1 MKKVVFCCCW
11 ALFLA
16 VLSVNDGQSQPLD
29 ATKNESAQVVLELE
43 NDEENTPTSF
53 AEQLNAIRQIGVYFD
68 ENYLDAEIN
77 SDFSDEV
84 RRIFPQLQG
93 SDVYAREQN
102 IRDGVKFY
110 RLFADVYTRVK
121 EVLVAPEDPPLMLGD
136 DEYESDEEWPYIDSP
151 DAVIISDFKSV
162 VSYSSNPREAQAYL
176 DKYLRE
182 KQNDNAAAAPLQKI
196 GDILLRLDWKNL
208 FIYGKQPENTLFHE
222 GGEGEWSVAENDVAA
237 RWVSSLAG
245 LGNETII
252 KAALH
257 IYIPDGKILLLTGK
271 DKPIVNVSGENLVEQ
286 KVFLPLPK
294 QIKLGSAEYA
304 AKDGNFAFPVELK
317 AADINQNLNV
327 KAELK
332 LKVCDNQGCREV
344 LLTPQLELAAGE
356 AVPSLANNFVK
367 QSFLRLPKEQSDDI
381 EVVALTQ
388 ELDNWGKSQL
398 RVRLKTDENPIL
410 VKVFVDDEQG
420 YEFGKPRMSVADGYI
435 NVFFEVGSDKTD
447 LIGKKLRII
456 AAIDD
461 GDAVSQTLEVKGQ
474 SWLDGAG
481 DYLNRGMLL
490 MAMVGGVL
498 LSFMPW
504 GFPLL
509 VLKLLSINEFGA
521 RQVFQIRRN
530 FGYTSLGIVLGL
542 SICLAVIWILRLNG
556 VDLGWGI
563 EFKNPYGLV
572 LAMLGLTWA
581 VAEIAGVWRQSQN
594 RRSIQLIGS
603 GLVIAFI
610 FVMSWAPYLPEIV
623 GFALTQDMSVLAAI
637 WVALMLGAVMPYVL
651 IWAVPSLAVFVPQ
664 SGRGTATLRQLAVGL
679 AGAAIALLL
688 LRVALQAG
696 WGMALLVLSGL
707 ALLWLML
714 VFWNIVCERIALSVM
729 EAPVKKAVKKLIGR
743 SVRGLGLLLVLIM
756 LGMTAWSFNQ
766 KNLRLDLNI
775 VEQQIDLEQINKDVE
790 SGKIV
795 LVKIEAGGC
804 LLCKVNEYMVFKSP
818 IISEVM
824 QHFEVVQIDVD
835 NPYNPEV
842 LRFMQR
848 YGRSAAPCYV
858 IFSSKVPYGM
868 VLPSFLTEKDFR
880 KVLASLVV
888 DR

>member
-29 ATKNESAQVVLELE
+29 AAKNESAQVVLELE

-68 ENYLDAEIN
+68 ENYPDAEIN

-121 EVLVAPEDPPLMLGD
+121 EALVAPEDPPLMLGD

-222 GGEGEWSVAENDVAA
+222 GGEGEWSVAENEVAA

-245 LGNETII
+245 LGNEPII

-271 DKPIVNVSGENLVEQ
+271 DKPIVKVSGDNLAEQ

-332 LKVCDNQGCREV
+332 LKVCDNQGCQEV

-474 SWLDGAG
+474 SWLDWAG
-481 DYLNRGMLL
+481 N
-490 MAMVGGVL
+490 
-498 LSFMPW
+498 
-504 GFPLL
+504 
-509 VLKLLSINEFGA
+509 
-521 RQVFQIRRN
+521 
-530 FGYTSLGIVLGL
+530 
-542 SICLAVIWILRLNG
+542 
-556 VDLGWGI
+556 
-563 EFKNPYGLV
+563 
-572 LAMLGLTWA
+572 
-581 VAEIAGVWRQSQN
+581 
-594 RRSIQLIGS
+594 
-603 GLVIAFI
+603 
-610 FVMSWAPYLPEIV
+610 
-623 GFALTQDMSVLAAI
+623 
-637 WVALMLGAVMPYVL
+637 
-651 IWAVPSLAVFVPQ
+651 
-664 SGRGTATLRQLAVGL
+664 
-679 AGAAIALLL
+679 
-688 LRVALQAG
+688 
-696 WGMALLVLSGL
+696 
-707 ALLWLML
+707 
-714 VFWNIVCERIALSVM
+714 
-729 EAPVKKAVKKLIGR
+729 
-743 SVRGLGLLLVLIM
+743 
-756 LGMTAWSFNQ
+756 
-766 KNLRLDLNI
+766 
-775 VEQQIDLEQINKDVE
+775 
-790 SGKIV
+790 
-795 LVKIEAGGC
+795 
-804 LLCKVNEYMVFKSP
+804 
-818 IISEVM
+818 
-824 QHFEVVQIDVD
+824 
-835 NPYNPEV
+835 
-842 LRFMQR
+842 
-848 YGRSAAPCYV
+848 
-858 IFSSKVPYGM
+858 
-868 VLPSFLTEKDFR
+868 
-880 KVLASLVV
+880 
-888 DR
+888 